1 MDWQAVF
8 ERVAQLQGLPHKTKE
23 DLIKVKEQLDDLVTL
38 LSQDDTGTG
47 ENLNKAAIDFQ
58 TYLGHLLKGTY
69 GMFQRMGVG
78 RMLKQLGRKVEDLNA
93 MSRRDFLK
101 SAAAAAMAPYVKLPQ
116 NKKTIGHQILDI
128 EAPIHGGKTPQE
140 AYDRLDQF
148 IKKVG
153 EQLKNYPKKYHTSP
167 KHMLTNIHRCIM
179 MEGYTNIK
187 SQDFFSVGLITKKKD
202 CDVGSML
209 FVSAAQVYGFPI
221 LAVMMPG
228 HLFVTWGDTL
238 DICWETTTS
247 FSKAME
253 TKESQ
258 LRSYRQSTKLLRSKT
273 YMRALSNDE
282 LLSYYHANVANKI
295 IGKEGMLSLAD
306 EYSKKSLELGPN
318 MIQSY
323 MVRLNIMHRHYK
335 KDIAHR
341 PELITVYKKALTLD
355 QAAVDPQTRGLHHN
369 LAIVLT
375 YRISWGNAKKIDF
388 EEMKTRA
395 QAEPMKEEFS
405 EARKHMAA
413 SSPIDKDGWQE
424 MFIISGVLGDTD
436 GARRA
441 IRHLRGV
448 TMGEFKFWVPA

>member
-1 MDWQAVF
+1 
-8 ERVAQLQGLPHKTKE
+8 
-23 DLIKVKEQLDDLVTL
+23 
-38 LSQDDTGTG
+38 
-47 ENLNKAAIDFQ
+47 
-58 TYLGHLLKGTY
+58 
-69 GMFQRMGVG
+69 
-78 RMLKQLGRKVEDLNA
+78 
-93 MSRRDFLK
+93 
-101 SAAAAAMAPYVKLPQ
+101 
-116 NKKTIGHQILDI
+116 
-128 EAPIHGGKTPQE
+128 
-140 AYDRLDQF
+140 
-148 IKKVG
+148 
-153 EQLKNYPKKYHTSP
+153 
-167 KHMLTNIHRCIM
+167 
-179 MEGYTNIK
+179 
-187 SQDFFSVGLITKKKD
+187 
-202 CDVGSML
+202 
-209 FVSAAQVYGFPI
+209 
-221 LAVMMPG
+221 
-228 HLFVTWGDTL
+228 
-238 DICWETTTS
+238 
-247 FSKAME
+247 
-253 TKESQ
+253 
-258 LRSYRQSTKLLRSKT
+258 
-273 YMRALSNDE
+273 
-282 LLSYYHANVANKI
+282 
-295 IGKEGMLSLAD
+295 
-306 EYSKKSLELGPN
+306 

-405 EARKHMAA
+405 EARKHMVA